1 MAQQETTLSVG
12 GMTCAACSARV
23 ERSLNRI
30 PGVSEASVNLATE
43 RAAIR
48 YDAAQVDADA
58 LRFAITDAGYEVLEA
73 TTADAEREAREQ
85 ERRALKR
92 RLTTAAALTLPI
104 VLLDMGPMLVPGGM
118 AWLDGII
125 PMRTL
130 WLVFFAL
137 GTAVQ
142 FGPGRRFYTTGWA
155 AVRHGSPD
163 MNTLVALGTS
173 AAYGYSIVATF
184 LPTLLPVGAVHVYYE
199 AAAVVVTLIL
209 LGKYLE
215 AVAKGRT
222 SEAIRSL
229 MALRPQTARVVREG
243 VEVVVGVDHVVVGDV
258 VRVRPGEAVAV
269 DGVVVEGTT
278 FVDES
283 LVTGEPLAVAKT
295 QGDEVTGGTINQSG
309 SVLIRVTRVG
319 EQTTLAQIVRL
330 VEDAQA
336 SRPAIQALADKVVAV
351 FVPVVLVL
359 ATLTFGV
366 WLAFGPDPAVTYALV
381 AAVSVL
387 IIACPCAMG
396 LATPVSVM
404 VGTGKA
410 AQMGVLFRRGDALQ
424 TLSEV
429 DIVALD
435 KTGTLTEGRPTLTD
449 LIAADDLI
457 SDDEI
462 LALIAAVEGPSEHPV
477 ARALVEA
484 ATERN
489 LQVPTTTDFES
500 VAGMGVRG
508 IVGEKSV
515 SVGADRFMASVNVD
529 VSPFAGD
536 AARLGDDGKTPLYAA
551 IDGSLAAILAVSDP
565 IKPTSKS
572 AIDALHEQGLRVAMI
587 TGDNER
593 TARTVARSLG
603 IDDVYAGVL
612 PSGKAETVA
621 QMQRSGRVAF
631 VGDGINDAPAL
642 AQADVGLAIGTG
654 TDVAVESADV
664 VLMSGDLRA
673 LVDARALAHATLT
686 NIRQNLFW
694 AFGYNVILIPVAAGA
709 LYPVWGILLS
719 PVWGA
724 AAMGLSSLFVLS
736 NALRLKRFPTP
747 KRTSPTIRN
756 RT

>member
-1 MAQQETTLSVG
+1 MAEQQTTIAVG

-23 ERSLNRI
+23 ERSLNKL
-30 PGVSEASVNLATE
+30 PGVAEASVNLATE

-48 YDAAQVDADA
+48 YDGAQVDADA
-58 LRFAITDAGYEVLEA
+58 LRLAITDAGYEVIEA
-73 TTADAEREAREQ
+73 CTVDAEREAREE
-85 ERRALKR
+85 ERRAMKR
-92 RLTTAAALTLPI
+92 RLTTAALLTLPI
-104 VLLDMGPMLVPGGM
+104 VLLDMGPMLAPGGM
-118 AWLDGII
+118 EWIDSVI
-125 PMRTL
+125 PMQTL
-130 WLVFFAL
+130 WFVFFAL

-173 AAYGYSIVATF
+173 AAYGYSVVATF
-184 LPTLLPVGAVHVYYE
+184 LPRVLPDGAVHVYYE

-222 SEAIRSL
+222 SDAIRSL
-229 MALRPQTARVVREG
+229 MALRPPTARLVRDG
-243 VEVVVGVDHVVVGDV
+243 VETVVGVEQVVIGDV
-258 VRVRPGEAVAV
+258 VRVRPGEAIAV

-278 FVDES
+278 YVDES
-283 LVTGEPLAVAKT
+283 LVTGEPVAVAKA
-295 QGDEVTGGTINQSG
+295 QSDQVTGGTTNQSG
-309 SVLIRVTRVG
+309 SILVEVTRVG
-319 EQTTLAQIVRL
+319 EDTTLAQIVRL

-351 FVPVVLVL
+351 FVPVVLML
-359 ATLTFGV
+359 AAITFVV
-366 WLAFGPDPAVTYALV
+366 WLAVGPDPAVTYALV

-449 LIAADDLI
+449 LIAADDSAL
-457 SDDEI
+457 SEDRL

-477 ARALVEA
+477 ARALVDA
-484 ATERN
+484 ANKRALDVSTVTN
-489 LQVPTTTDFES
+489 FES

-508 IVGEKSV
+508 AVDGQRV
-515 SVGADRFMASVNVD
+515 AVGADRFMASAGVD
-529 VSPFAGD
+529 VSPFARD
-536 AARLGDDGKTPLYAA
+536 AARLGDEAKTPLYAA
-551 IDGSLAAILAVSDP
+551 VDGGLAAILAVADP
-565 IKPTSKS
+565 IKPTSRA
-572 AIDALHEQGLRVAMI
+572 AIDALHRQGLRVAMI

-593 TARTVARSLG
+593 TARAVARQLG
-603 IDDVYAGVL
+603 IDDVYAQVL
-612 PSGKAETVA
+612 PSGKAETVVE
-621 QMQRSGRVAF
+621 MQRSGRVAF

-642 AQADVGLAIGTG
+642 AQAGVGLAIGTG

-673 LVDARALAHATLT
+673 LVDARALAGATLT

-694 AFGYNVILIPVAAGA
+694 AFAYNVVLIPVAAGA
-709 LYPVWGILLS
+709 LYPVWGVLLS

-736 NALRLKRFPTP
+736 NALRLRRFHP
-747 KRTSPTIRN
+747 RGNSA
-756 RT
+756 